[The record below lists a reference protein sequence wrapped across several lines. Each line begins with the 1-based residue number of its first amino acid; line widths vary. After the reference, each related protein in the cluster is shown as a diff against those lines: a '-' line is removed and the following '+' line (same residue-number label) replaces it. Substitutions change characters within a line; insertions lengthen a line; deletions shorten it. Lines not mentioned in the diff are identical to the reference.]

1 MKHIN
6 FLGYNL
12 WVQDYVDQTSDKI
25 PASRAPL
32 YSPISLAVYCFL
44 THFGIGTLL
53 YSINVLRRGYLWRGR
68 AIAALSVIFIIIEMF
83 TSASG
88 VYFLAPGR
96 DILSMLVAVC
106 LYSAEKP
113 HFNRAM
119 RDGIKPARWWL
130 PLVWIVVITLFRLLL
145 QFLLLN

>member
-1 MKHIN
+1 MTKHNN
-6 FLGYNL
+6 FLGYSL
-12 WVQDYVDQTSDKI
+12 WVRDYVEPTSDKI

-32 YSPISLAVYCFL
+32 YSPTALAVYCFL

-53 YSINVLRRGYLWRGR
+53 YSINVSRRGYLWRGR
-68 AIAALSVIFIIIEMF
+68 AIATLSVVFVIIEMF

-96 DILSMLVAVC
+96 SILNMLVAVC

-119 RDGIKPARWWL
+119 RDGMKQARWWL
-130 PLVWIVVITLFRLLL
+130 PLVWIVIAILILHAL
-145 QFLLLN
+145 QVVL